1 MNKVR
6 IDDIARIC
14 KVSKATI
21 SRVLNH
27 PELVASAQRDHILQV
42 MNETGYTPNQ
52 FAQKLGRSENHWGTA
67 LFVYDIVNPF
77 FSLITRGLTTLS
89 LQKNIPMFVFET
101 LNNIERE
108 KLYLDMLIK
117 NKVSG
122 VVFTAGVSE
131 EIIQRAYEYFPVV
144 VIDQHLEHLD
154 IPEVGSDNF
163 NGAKQ
168 AVEYLIKLNHRRIAF
183 IAGPNGWISSRKRFD
198 GYLAALQEAD
208 IPFDPKLVFK
218 GDLQMYSGI
227 EACKYFTSLSEWPTA
242 VFSANDQMAMGV
254 MNHAQLMNLNIP
266 GDLSLIGF
274 DGTSWVA
281 QVRPQL
287 TTVKQDIGQICN
299 VTMNLLSDL
308 ILGKDVKSKHLIDTR
323 LEIGDTCRRLND

>member
-27 PELVASAQRDHILQV
+27 PELVAAAQRDHILQV

-52 FAQKLGRSENHWGTA
+52 FAQKLGRSEEHWGTA

-108 KLYLDMLIK
+108 RLYLDMLIK
-117 NKVSG
+117 NRVSG

-131 EIIQRAYEYFPVV
+131 EIIQKAYEYFPVV

-154 IPEVGSDNF
+154 IPEVGSDNYK
-163 NGAKQ
+163 GAKQ
-168 AVEYLIKLNHRRIAF
+168 AVEYLIKLNHRKIAF
-183 IAGPNGWISSRKRFD
+183 IAGPTGWISSKKRFD

-208 IPFDPKLVFK
+208 IPYDPKFVFK

-227 EACKYFTSLSEWPTA
+227 EACKYFTSLNEWPTA

-299 VTMNLLSDL
+299 VTMNLLNDL